1 MQKNAKSL
9 LEKVYNQLRKHFG
22 TSATILKQETCLK
35 IKTKVLVDS
44 DIQLLH
50 ELEGMYANAMI
61 KRSDLGLVTIIN
73 FS

>member
-1 MQKNAKSL
+1 MQKNATLL
-9 LEKVYNQLRKHFG
+9 LEKVHKQLRKHFG
-22 TSATILKQETCLK
+22 SSATIIKQSNCLK

-44 DIQLLH
+44 DLQLFH
-50 ELEGMYANAMI
+50 NLEGMYANAMI

>member
-1 MQKNAKSL
+1 MQTNAKSL

-22 TSATILKQETCLK
+22 SSATIIKQPMCLK